1 MLADGKAGDVVERV
15 GHKFRTCGK
24 IRHFQAL
31 GVFGRVKR
39 LAAFKGNGFDELGG
53 FAMTDDGQIQ
63 SGGGRLAGMVVGRG
77 AYAAG
82 NEGRQAV

>member
-1 MLADGKAGDVVERV
+1 MFADGKSGDVVERV
-15 GHKFRTCGK
+15 GHKLCACGE

-31 GVFGRVKR
+31 GVFGSVKWF
-39 LAAFKGNGFDELGG
+39 AAFQGNGFDELGG

-82 NEGRQAV
+82 NESRQAV